1 MSAKEQVAE
10 LLRRL
15 PDDVELPEI
24 AREIDVLA
32 AIRVG
37 EDQADAGRLVA
48 HDEVKRQFYSW
59 FTEPSGPSRP

>member
-24 AREIDVLA
+24 AREIEVLE

-37 EDQADAGRLVA
+37 EEQADRGQVVA
-48 HDEVKRQFYSW
+48 HDEVRRQFYSW
-59 FTEPSGPSRP
+59 FTEPSGLTKP